1 MTWAIVTEQITDDI
15 LLLQHSALNFENF
28 TTLAAQLID
37 QIGARVCEKNWGADR
52 HAWVLEYQNINL
64 LLEFEDYTASAW
76 LAVPREQDVAI
87 LAELAKQLAG
97 QVKLAN

>member
-52 HAWVLEYQNINL
+52 HAWVLGYQNINL

-76 LAVPREQDVAI
+76 LAVTRQQDVAI